1 MPKCPP
7 YSLPDDDDLCPPLLP
22 RALSAT
28 DLLKLDGLDRYA
40 VIGEILF
47 QFERRVFNFVVP
59 KNQRFYGYAVRNIE
73 QLISREEDVADRCA
87 YRYNLDKLNS
97 KLKPLGYLPYYHSE
111 LSCSI
116 INEYGVLA
124 RSASEIRAMS
134 TRLLGRLQDGTSGN
148 KLKGPPP
155 SLEHSRGGFS
165 DLLHFTPEPAHGD
178 WRCLWLGQEQV

>member
-1 MPKCPP
+1 MCYKGLSDPSKRPPIKPRCPP
-7 YSLPDDDDLCPPLLP
+7 LFDDDDICPPLPP

-28 DLLKLDGLDRYA
+28 DFITLDGLDRYA

-73 QLISREEDVADRCA
+73 QLIAREEDVADRCT
-87 YRYNLDKLNS
+87 YRYNMEKLNN

-124 RSASEIRAMS
+124 RSANEIRAMS
-134 TRLLGRLQDGTSGN
+134 TR
-148 KLKGPPP
+148 KY
-155 SLEHSRGGFS
+155 SRN
-165 DLLHFTPEPAHGD
+165 
-178 WRCLWLGQEQV
+178 